1 MPDTHTQG
9 GFIWDWIDQGIQEID
24 EKGNVWFAYGGD
36 YGETEAKK
44 THDAN
49 FNINGMISPDRA
61 IHPAMVILFVFHR
74 IDISNNRIEIH

>member
-1 MPDTHTQG
+1 MPDTHTLG
-9 GFIWDWIDQGIQEID
+9 GFIWDFLDQGIQEID